1 MSTPSTLP
9 SALMPVLAEYSER
22 AEKLSTIMCR
32 LVTDGAA
39 LGELEEVTRFAFGEA
54 RVVRT
59 IPQQWLQRL
68 AVAVERG
75 ALERMPVDRIVERL
89 MSPPVSP

>member
-1 MSTPSTLP
+1 MMQASTLP
-9 SALMPVLAEYSER
+9 SALLPVLAQRNKNST
-22 AEKLSTIMCR
+22 KLATIICR
-32 LVTDGAA
+32 LVTDGAE

-75 ALERMPVDRIVERL
+75 ALERMPVDRIVARL
-89 MSPPVSP
+89 MSPVTP